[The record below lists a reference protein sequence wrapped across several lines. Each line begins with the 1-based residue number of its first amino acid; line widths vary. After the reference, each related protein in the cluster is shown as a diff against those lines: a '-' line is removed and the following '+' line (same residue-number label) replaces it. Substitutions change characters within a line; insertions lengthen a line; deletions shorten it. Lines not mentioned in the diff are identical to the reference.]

1 MFGMPTPDPCLLHFV
16 CMVKETNMVAKYVIR
31 NRESRQTL
39 SRLHDYHEEHSV
51 SLMICVPVI
60 AHATATP
67 AYFVLKVYS

>member
-1 MFGMPTPDPCLLHFV
+1 
-16 CMVKETNMVAKYVIR
+16 MVAKYVSR

-51 SLMICVPVI
+51 SLVICVPVI

-67 AYFVLKVYS
+67 AYVVLKVYSLSQMRNGLSAVTVHGWLL